1 MSGEFD
7 GKVVLVTGASSGI
20 GEGTAIA
27 FAEQGARVMVSGR
40 NPERTEAVRAKS
52 EAAAEAA
59 GGEARAV
66 AADLTDPAACD
77 ALVEATLTAFGTL
90 DVLVNN
96 AGVAHSVTVPDTT
109 DAQWR
114 ETMAVNL
121 DAIFYMSRAALRPM
135 RKAGKGAIVSV
146 ASDGGIVGV
155 RELAAYCASKGA
167 VVLLTKSMALD
178 HAREGIR
185 INAVCPNVIETPM
198 LQSIYAQSD
207 MTPQEGREFF
217 ASENPLNMVGEPRDV
232 AEAILYL
239 ASERARFVTGASLI
253 IDGGYTAG

>member
-1 MSGEFD
+1 MAGEFE
-7 GKVVLVTGASSGI
+7 GKAVLITGASSGI

-40 NPERTEAVRAKS
+40 NPDRTEAVRAKV
-52 EAAAEAA
+52 AAAATGAEAQ
-59 GGEARAV
+59 AV

-77 ALVEATLTAFGTL
+77 ALVKATLTAFGKL

-96 AGVAHSVTVPDTT
+96 AGVAHSATVPNTT

-146 ASDGGIVGV
+146 ASDASIVGV
-155 RELAAYCASKGA
+155 PDLAAYCASKGA
-167 VVLLTKSMALD
+167 VVLLTKAMALD

-185 INAVCPNVIETPM
+185 VNAVCPNVIETPM
-198 LQSIYAQSD
+198 LQDLYAQAG
-207 MTPQEGREFF
+207 MTPQEGHDFF
-217 ASENPLNMVGEPRDV
+217 AAENPLNMVGEPRDV

-239 ASERARFVTGASLI
+239 ASERARFVTGSSLI

>member
-1 MSGEFD
+1 MAGEFE
-7 GKVVLVTGASSGI
+7 GKAVLVTGASSGI

-27 FAEQGARVMVSGR
+27 FAQAGAQVMVSGR
-40 NPERTEAVRAKS
+40 NPERTEATRAKAQ
-52 EAAAEAA
+52 AAAA
-59 GGEARAV
+59 GGEARAS

-77 ALVEATLTAFGTL
+77 ALVEATLAAFGRL

-96 AGVAHSVTVPDTT
+96 AGVAHSATVPETT

-114 ETMAVNL
+114 DTMSVNL
-121 DAIFYMSRAALRPM
+121 DAVFYMSRAALRPM
-135 RKAGKGAIVSV
+135 REAGKGAIVSV
-146 ASDGGIVGV
+146 ASDAAIVGV
-155 RELAAYCASKGA
+155 RDLAAYCASKGA
-167 VVLLTKSMALD
+167 VALLTKSMALD

-185 INAVCPNVIETPM
+185 VNAVCPNVIETPM
-198 LQSIYAQSD
+198 LQSIYAQSN
-207 MTPQEGREFF
+207 MTPQEGHDFF

>member
-1 MSGEFD
+1 MAGEFE
-7 GKVVLVTGASSGI
+7 GKAVLVTGASSGI

-27 FAEQGARVMVSGR
+27 FAEQGAQVMVSGR
-40 NPERTEAVRAKS
+40 NPERTEAVRVRV
-52 EAAAEAA
+52 AAAAT
-59 GGEARAV
+59 GGEARASV
-66 AADLTDPAACD
+66 ADLSDSGAADTV
-77 ALVEATLTAFGTL
+77 VETTLAAFGKL

-96 AGVAHSVTVPDTT
+96 AGVAHSATVSDTT

-121 DAIFYMSRAALRPM
+121 DAVFYMSRAALRPM
-135 RKAGKGAIVSV
+135 REAGKGAIVSV
-146 ASDGGIVGV
+146 ASDAAIVGV
-155 RELAAYCASKGA
+155 RDLAAYCASKGA
-167 VVLLTKSMALD
+167 VVLLTKAMALD

-185 INAVCPNVIETPM
+185 VNAVCPNVIETPM
-198 LQSIYAQSD
+198 LQDLYAQAG
-207 MTPQEGREFF
+207 MTPQEGHEFF

>member
-1 MSGEFD
+1 MAGEFE
-7 GKVVLVTGASSGI
+7 GKAVLVTGASSGI

-27 FAEQGARVMVSGR
+27 FAEQGAQVMVSGR
-40 NPERTEAVRAKS
+40 NPERTEAVRVRV
-52 EAAAEAA
+52 AAAAT
-59 GGEARAV
+59 GGEARASV
-66 AADLTDPAACD
+66 ADLSDSGAADTV
-77 ALVEATLTAFGTL
+77 VETTLAAFGKL

-96 AGVAHSVTVPDTT
+96 AGVAHSATVSDTT

-121 DAIFYMSRAALRPM
+121 DAVFYMSRAALRPM
-135 RKAGKGAIVSV
+135 RETGKGAIVSV
-146 ASDGGIVGV
+146 ASDAAIVGV
-155 RELAAYCASKGA
+155 RDLAAYCASKGA
-167 VVLLTKSMALD
+167 VVLLTKAMALD

-185 INAVCPNVIETPM
+185 VNAVCPNVIETPM
-198 LQSIYAQSD
+198 LQDLYAQAG
-207 MTPQEGREFF
+207 MTPQEGHEFF

>member
-1 MSGEFD
+1 MAGEFE
-7 GKVVLVTGASSGI
+7 GKAVLVTGASSGI

-27 FAEQGARVMVSGR
+27 FAEQGAQVMVSGR
-40 NPERTEAVRAKS
+40 NPERTEAVRVRV
-52 EAAAEAA
+52 AAAAT
-59 GGEARAV
+59 GGEARASV
-66 AADLTDPAACD
+66 ADLSDSGAADTV
-77 ALVEATLTAFGTL
+77 VETTLAAFGKL

-96 AGVAHSVTVPDTT
+96 AGVAHSATVSDTT

-121 DAIFYMSRAALRPM
+121 DAVFYMSRAALRPM
-135 RKAGKGAIVSV
+135 REAGKGAIVSV
-146 ASDGGIVGV
+146 ASDAAIVGV
-155 RELAAYCASKGA
+155 RDLAAYCASKGA
-167 VVLLTKSMALD
+167 VVLLTKAMALD

-185 INAVCPNVIETPM
+185 VNAMCPNVIETPM
-198 LQSIYAQSD
+198 LQDLYAQAG
-207 MTPQEGREFF
+207 MTPQEGHEFF

>member
-1 MSGEFD
+1 MSGEFE
-7 GKVVLVTGASSGI
+7 GKAVLVTGASSGI

-40 NPERTEAVRAKS
+40 NPERTEAVRAKV
-52 EAAAEAA
+52 AAAAT
-59 GGEARAV
+59 GGEAQAV
-66 AADLTDPAACD
+66 AADLTDSTACD
-77 ALVEATLTAFGTL
+77 ALVEATLAAFGKL

-96 AGVAHSVTVPDTT
+96 AGVAHSVTVPNTT

-135 RKAGKGAIVSV
+135 REAGKGAIVSV
-146 ASDGGIVGV
+146 ASDAAIVGV
-155 RELAAYCASKGA
+155 PDLAAYCASKGGVA
-167 VVLLTKSMALD
+167 LLTKAMALD

-185 INAVCPNVIETPM
+185 VNAVCPNVIETPM
-198 LQSIYAQSD
+198 LQDLYAQAG
-207 MTPQEGREFF
+207 MTPQEGHDFF